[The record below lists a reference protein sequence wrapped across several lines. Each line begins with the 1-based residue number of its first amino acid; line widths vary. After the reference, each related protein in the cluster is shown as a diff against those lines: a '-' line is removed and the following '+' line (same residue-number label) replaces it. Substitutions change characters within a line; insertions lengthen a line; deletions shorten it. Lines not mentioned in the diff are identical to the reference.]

1 VLSTFDIDGIPAV
14 AAKRAGPLTAGLVFR
29 VGRADETLATAGITH
44 LVEHLALH
52 RFGLGDYHFNGA
64 TAPDHTYFEMQG
76 SEPEVVS
83 FLEGVCASLGSLP
96 MDRLETEKSI
106 LRTEEAGRG
115 GGGSLF
121 RHRYGAQGYGL
132 VDYLEL
138 GVPRLRPAEIA
149 HWARTWFT
157 RENAALWV
165 AGESVPSGLRL
176 SLPPGARRPIPARTP
191 VLARTPAWFAQGS
204 GEVAFSAVVRQGA
217 AAEVFAK
224 VLERELFRA
233 LRQEGGYSYQA
244 TTSYQLRGDGF
255 AEILGV
261 ADALPDKQA
270 AVVGGIIDVLAQVKA
285 GRIDP
290 RDLETVRSQ
299 AESVLYG
306 ADADVA
312 RLPHH
317 AARLL
322 SGRPLRTPEER
333 IAELRSVSVADVHA
347 VAVEACGSV
356 LLRVPGGRSAD
367 WAGYTEVPRHSAGVV
382 EGNRFPAY
390 NEVNTHLVVGAD
402 GCSVT
407 APDGA
412 STVRFAGCAAMLA
425 WPDGGRRL
433 IGTDG
438 RTVTVEPT
446 MFAGLAPEVVAAID
460 AAVGP
465 HRTLPQPARRAEE
478 VPRPVTAA
486 STRPPATPKRGAIAL
501 TVTASI
507 VGVFAL
513 LATAGMA
520 MDPATDAT
528 GWIGAGVIWL
538 IAGLFAF
545 LAVQRRR

>member
-1 VLSTFDIDGIPAV
+1 
-14 AAKRAGPLTAGLVFR
+14 
-29 VGRADETLATAGITH
+29 
-44 LVEHLALH
+44 
-52 RFGLGDYHFNGA
+52 
-64 TAPDHTYFEMQG
+64 
-76 SEPEVVS
+76 
-83 FLEGVCASLGSLP
+83 
-96 MDRLETEKSI
+96 
-106 LRTEEAGRG
+106 
-115 GGGSLF
+115 
-121 RHRYGAQGYGL
+121 
-132 VDYLEL
+132 
-138 GVPRLRPAEIA
+138 
-149 HWARTWFT
+149 
-157 RENAALWV
+157 
-165 AGESVPSGLRL
+165 LRL
-176 SLPPGARRPIPARTP
+176 ALPPGARSPIPARPP

-217 AAEVFAK
+217 AAQIFAK

-244 TTSYQLRGDGF
+244 TTSYQLRGGGF
-255 AEILGV
+255 AEIVGL

-290 RDLETVRSQ
+290 RDVETVRGQ
-299 AESVLYG
+299 AESALYG

-322 SGRPLRTPEER
+322 SGQPVRTPEER

-356 LLRVPGGRSAD
+356 LLRVPSGRSAD
-367 WAGYTEVPRHSAGVV
+367 WAGYTEVPLCSAAAI
-382 EGNRFPAY
+382 EGARFPAY
-390 NEVNTHLVVGAD
+390 NKVNTHLVVGTD
-402 GCSVT
+402 GCSAQT
-407 APDGA
+407 PDGP
-412 STVRFAGCAAMLA
+412 STVRFGDCAAMLA

-446 MFAGLAPEVVAAID
+446 LFADLAPEVVAGID

-465 HRTLPQPARRAEE
+465 HRTLPQPARRPEE
-478 VPRPVTAA
+478 VPRPEAAA
-486 STRPPATPKRGAIAL
+486 STRSPAPAARKGGAIAL

-520 MDPATDAT
+520 MDPTTDAA

>member
-1 VLSTFDIDGIPAV
+1 VLSAFDIDGIPAV

-76 SEPEVVS
+76 SESEVVS
-83 FLEGVCASLGSLP
+83 FLEGVCASLGNLP

-138 GVPRLRPAEIA
+138 GVPRLRPAEVA

-165 AGESVPSGLRL
+165 AGENVPSGLRL
-176 SLPPGARRPIPARTP
+176 SLPPGTRRPIPARPP

-217 AAEVFAK
+217 AAQIFAK

-255 AEILGV
+255 AEILGL

-290 RDLETVRSQ
+290 RDIETVRGQ
-299 AESVLYG
+299 AESALYG

-322 SGRPLRTPEER
+322 SGRPVRTPEER
-333 IAELRSVSVADVHA
+333 IAELRSVGIADVHA

-356 LLRVPGGRSAD
+356 LLRVPSGRSAD
-367 WAGYTEVPRHSAGVV
+367 WAGYAEVPRHSAAAVV
-382 EGNRFPAY
+382 GTRFPAGD
-390 NEVNTHLVVGAD
+390 THLVVGPE
-402 GCSVT
+402 GCSVQT
-407 APDGA
+407 PDGP
-412 STVRFAGCAAMLA
+412 STVRFADCAAMLA

-438 RTVTVEPT
+438 RTVSVEPT
-446 MFAGLAPEVVAAID
+446 LFSDLTPEVVARID
-460 AAVGP
+460 APVGP
-465 HRTLPQPARRAEE
+465 HRTLPQPARRPEE
-478 VPRPVTAA
+478 IPRPETQAPRRPATRKRA
-486 STRPPATPKRGAIAL
+486 STAL
-501 TVTASI
+501 VVIASI
-507 VGVFAL
+507 IGVFAL

-520 MDPATDAT
+520 MDPTTDAA
-528 GWIGAGVIWL
+528 GWIGAGAIWL

-545 LAVQRRR
+545 LAVRRRR